1 MFSVYCRLLLGVAN
15 LFLDCLHQN
24 VQFQYDCPIITPI
37 GNVIGQLRIAI
48 QKVQYVD
55 ELDDNSDRDQ
65 PLRSGS
71 SVAVTDLRPG
81 SRHTFM
87 VEIQQASGLPSSLAH
102 YAFCQ
107 YRFFGQSAAQIV
119 PQVVSPLEASLSLQQ
134 LALSSPQ
141 FQHTQVH
148 PSGLAWPYSS

>member
-1 MFSVYCRLLLGVAN
+1 MLLGVAN
-15 LFLDCLHQN
+15 LFLECLHQD
-24 VQFQYDCPIITPI
+24 VRHQYDCPIIAPT
-37 GNVIGQLRIAI
+37 GNVIGRLRMAI
-48 QKVQYVD
+48 QKVQFVD
-55 ELDDNSDRDQ
+55 ELDVDGDGDQ

-87 VEIQQASGLPSSLAH
+87 VEIQQVSGLPSSLAH

-148 PSGLAWPYSS
+148 PPGLAWPYSS

>member
-55 ELDDNSDRDQ
+55 ELDDNSDIDQ

-71 SVAVTDLRPG
+71 STNVTDLCPG
-81 SRHTFM
+81 IRHTFM
-87 VEIQQASGLPSSLAH
+87 VEIQQATGLPFSFAH
-102 YAFCQ
+102 NAFCQ
-107 YRFFGQSAAQIV
+107 YRFFGQSEVQTV
-119 PQVVSPLEASLSLQQ
+119 PQEVLPLEASLSLQQ
-134 LALSSPQ
+134 VALFSPQ
-141 FQHTQVH
+141 FQHKQVH
-148 PSGLAWPYSS
+148 QSSLAWPYSS